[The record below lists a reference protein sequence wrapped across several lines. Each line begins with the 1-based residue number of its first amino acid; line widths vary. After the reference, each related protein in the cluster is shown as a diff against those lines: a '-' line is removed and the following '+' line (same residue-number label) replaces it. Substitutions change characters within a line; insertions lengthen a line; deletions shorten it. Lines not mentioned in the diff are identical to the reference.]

1 MSLNNIRDNYQKFL
15 TTLNEAGIKL
25 DASQK
30 STIDGFM
37 LALESTMSEQRK
49 KAIELTKK
57 ATEKKLEKEYKQVFE
72 SIIKHTN
79 ENFQIASKIQDR
91 VTMLKESKKISD
103 KVDNYLDLY
112 VESVCP
118 KKDIVDY
125 AKMKKLE
132 QINESLRDVLLA
144 NDDAV
149 VEKKAQ
155 LEESFKREKGKLE
168 TEVAKMQVKLNE
180 SMEKNQELNKKL
192 GEYKAAQLLESKTQ
206 DLPAFEARK
215 IKKHFATASAPEI
228 EKNFNKVYESVK
240 KVVKEAEEEVEASLE
255 EEVNKIVDSEEVEE
269 NDMLRNKPHNGH
281 IDDPA
286 GIKESEEE
294 DFETVEEINFNE
306 DGDVELDEDDIISE
320 SIMKKW
326 CEQSIETR

>member
-1 MSLNNIRDNYQKFL
+1 M
-15 TTLNEAGIKL
+15 KL

-30 STIDGFM
+30 STLDGFI
-37 LALESTMSEQRK
+37 LALESTMSTQRQ
-49 KAIELTKK
+49 KAIKMAKE
-57 ATEKKLEKEYKQVFE
+57 ATEAKLEKEYGEVFE
-72 SIIKHTN
+72 SILRHTH
-79 ENFQIASKIQDR
+79 ENFKMAAKIQDK
-91 VTMLKESKKISD
+91 VTMLKESQKISD

-149 VEKKAQ
+149 LEKKAQ
-155 LEESFKREKGKLE
+155 LEESFKQAKGKLE

-180 SMEKNQELNKKL
+180 SMEKNQQLNKKL
-192 GEYKAAQLLESKTQ
+192 GQYKAAQLLESKTQ

-228 EKNFNKVYESVK
+228 EKNFKTVLESV
-240 KVVKEAEEEVEASLE
+240 
-255 EEVNKIVDSEEVEE
+255 
-269 NDMLRNKPHNGH
+269 
-281 IDDPA
+281 
-286 GIKESEEE
+286 
-294 DFETVEEINFNE
+294 
-306 DGDVELDEDDIISE
+306 
-320 SIMKKW
+320 
-326 CEQSIETR
+326 

>member
-1 MSLNNIRDNYQKFL
+1 MSLKSIRDNYQKFL
-15 TTLNEAGIKL
+15 TTLDEAGVKL

-30 STIDGFM
+30 STLDGFI
-37 LALESTMSEQRK
+37 LALESTMSTQRQ
-49 KAIELTKK
+49 KAIKMAKE
-57 ATEKKLEKEYKQVFE
+57 ATEAKLEKEYGEVFE
-72 SIIKHTN
+72 SILRHTH
-79 ENFQIASKIQDR
+79 ENFKMAAKIQDK
-91 VTMLKESKKISD
+91 VTMLKESQKISD
-103 KVDNYLDLY
+103 KVNNYLDLY

-149 VEKKAQ
+149 LEKKAQ
-155 LEESFKREKGKLE
+155 LEESFKQAKGKLE

-180 SMEKNQELNKKL
+180 SMEKNQQLNKKL
-192 GEYKAAQLLESKTQ
+192 GQYKAAQLLESKTQ

-228 EKNFNKVYESVK
+228 EKNFKTVLESVQK
-240 KVVKEAEEEVEASLE
+240 DVKEAEGEAETTLEAEVQ
-255 EEVNKIVDSEEVEE
+255 KIVDEDDVKE

-286 GIKESEEE
+286 GVKESEE
-294 DFETVEEINFNE
+294 DFETVEEVKFNE
-306 DGDVELDEDDIISE
+306 AGEVELDDDDVIDE
-320 SIMKKW
+320 SLMQRW
-326 CEQSIETR
+326 CAQSIESV